1 MEDVYY
7 VSSSLA
13 FFFSKTNIIKY
24 LKTKANCKNSITI
37 INEISLSLSLSL
49 SLSMYV
55 YIYIYIKDKK
65 KIYFLKI

>member
-1 MEDVYY
+1 MKKKKGYMEDIYY

-37 INEISLSLSLSL
+37 INEISLSLS
-49 SLSMYV
+49 M
-55 YIYIYIKDKK
+55 YIYTHIYI
-65 KIYFLKI
+65 

>member
-1 MEDVYY
+1 MKKKKKGYMEDVYY

-37 INEISLSLSLSL
+37 INEISLSL
-49 SLSMYV
+49 
-55 YIYIYIKDKK
+55 YIYISLCVYKR
-65 KIYFLKI
+65 

>member
-37 INEISLSLSLSL
+37 INEISLSLS
-49 SLSMYV
+49 
-55 YIYIYIKDKK
+55 IYIYIHTH
-65 KIYFLKI
+65 IYIRQACMDSI

>member
-1 MEDVYY
+1 MKKKKLSYMEDVYY

-37 INEISLSLSLSL
+37 INEISLSLS
-49 SLSMYV
+49 
-55 YIYIYIKDKK
+55 IYIYIHTHT
-65 KIYFLKI
+65 